1 MSLSAGF
8 FFSPQKL
15 TFMEVGVHTGFKV
28 MLQIYNFFDFIHLN
42 NTVVFNI
49 SRKRVFLHLGW
60 IHLGCTIMRLAWTTV
75 FNLLLGCA
83 NLSDYLKSKNLQ
95 LMD

>member
-49 SRKRVFLHLGW
+49 SRKRVFLKGVDTFRVHNYEISLDNCIQSSPW
-60 IHLGCTIMRLAWTTV
+60 LCKFI
-75 FNLLLGCA
+75 
-83 NLSDYLKSKNLQ
+83 
-95 LMD
+95 